1 MIWLWLPDRH
11 NVRLPPHKTFL
22 CLFYLLSGVCAPHL
36 PLRGNIWPPQLPG
49 IGSSC
54 RLGTNQTHVWG
65 AIVAMETKG
74 DGRQRRRRLAGC
86 FLKVKFHFLSTY
98 FPPFCDTPLPPPA
111 RLHPVV
117 HRSTFNSPKIYIF
130 HLHHLLYVFFFIN
143 TTNTDRWA
151 NSANLEILWNCYV
164 MRLLCFRILVLHWFI
179 AVLPLNSTSLLSSSH
194 SPMFDVEFCFSQAE
208 TRPKRREKVTAKTF
222 LWLYVATPER
232 SANSPLSLPVVQR
245 RFNKVFNHRP
255 IRLGVVEEWAGTA
268 ERQQQ
273 SCLLAKLWN
282 INANFYKNSFS
293 FLSFFSFFTWIK
305 TSETKCEHFLL
316 SPPRVTA
323 TEAFS

>member
-1 MIWLWLPDRH
+1 MSDYHLIKPFYACFIYFLES
-11 NVRLPPHKTFL
+11 VPPI
-22 CLFYLLSGVCAPHL
+22 YPSGVIFGPHSCLVSAPAADSGQTKRMFGGRSL
-36 PLRGNIWPPQLPG
+36 PWRQKETGDKDDADSQGVFSKWSFIFLAHIFLHSATPP
-49 IGSSC
+49 S
-54 RLGTNQTHVWG
+54 
-65 AIVAMETKG
+65 
-74 DGRQRRRRLAGC
+74 
-86 FLKVKFHFLSTY
+86 
-98 FPPFCDTPLPPPA
+98 PPPA

-273 SCLLAKLWN
+273 SSLLAKLWN